1 MSLASRTRPAALL
14 AALTV
19 AAAGITTWAHGYGT
33 TPQPAA
39 AQAPPAPA

>member
-33 TPQPAA
+33 TPSRPPPRP
-39 AQAPPAPA
+39 PPAPA